1 MTAANQLIQLV
12 TSFMWNA
19 NDLKYSSRRAHS
31 WVLQHDIKRLHII
44 YCHAKLL
51 NNECSLNIPMIF
63 LDRAAVPDVRELRLK
78 PSKTDRH
85 FTSSLS
91 VLLLD
96 VACDVH
102 EEGKWQQQG
111 LHNVGNVEVSTS
123 INLGPLCVIVVE
135 PWTGAQY
142 CRRQRHMNQLKPES
156 VNRSTQSDIA

>member
-1 MTAANQLIQLV
+1 MIWNILPDVLILGC
-12 TSFMWNA
+12 
-19 NDLKYSSRRAHS
+19 SSMIS
-31 WVLQHDIKRLHII
+31 KRLNII

-51 NNECSLNIPMIF
+51 NNESSLNIPMIF

-78 PSKTDRH
+78 PSKTDRLSKH

-102 EEGKWQQQG
+102 EEGNWQQQG

-123 INLGPLCVIVVE
+123 INLGPLGVIVVE

-142 CRRQRHMNQLKPES
+142 CRRQRHMNQVKPES
-156 VNRSTQSDIA
+156 ANRSSKSDIA